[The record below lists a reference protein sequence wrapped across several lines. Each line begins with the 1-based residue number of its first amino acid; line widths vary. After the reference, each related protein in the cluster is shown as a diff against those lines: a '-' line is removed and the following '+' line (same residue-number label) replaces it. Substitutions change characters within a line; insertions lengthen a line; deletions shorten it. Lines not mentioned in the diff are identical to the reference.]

1 MDTLGLKSSKFDV
14 SWEGSLNLTYKHPIH
29 GPTKVSEQL
38 PIQIEIYKFKK
49 ELSLCHKLE
58 FSNRYN
64 FATQCRR
71 P

>member
-38 PIQIEIYKFKK
+38 HFQIEIYKFKK

-64 FATQCRR
+64 FAT
-71 P
+71 